1 MAAFPPNAD
10 KSDAPAMPPKKGEP
24 GEDKPGGGLAAAV
37 CALELAGADPEFL
50 DAADAATEYTV
61 TIKPDGSASVKA
73 GDKSATVPADL
84 ISQHMGEES
93 AEMAKLAEAA
103 A

>member
-10 KSDAPAMPPKKGEP
+10 KPDAPAMPSKPGEP
-24 GEDKPGGGLAAAV
+24 SKPGGGLAAAV
-37 CALELAGADPEFL
+37 CALECAGADPEFL

-84 ISQHMGEES
+84 IAQHMGEET